1 MNKKVKKLFSV
12 LLSFVIVS
20 TLGVASFGAKK
31 TENFEIFNDV
41 FYTKIPENFVI
52 YYNAENYCFL
62 KDNSFDTHY
71 IKFRFEENKDN
82 TDIYLLL
89 ASSQMNPEKEFAKK
103 VIEDLYSSDY
113 CKYTDIET
121 EIEIISKNGPY
132 IEVECKADYGDG
144 EPCETEIYIF
154 TTKKYIFTVYAES
167 VVEIPEDDVEY
178 VLGNL
183 CINDEYFDK
192 RISADRID
200 FTDAPAY
207 KDALA
212 KDIENSENEED
223 LISGTKMS
231 FDDEELQKYM
241 KALMILSLVFI
252 VPFTVIFVVT
262 IIFIVKYIKKKKK
275 LKEYEAKYG
284 TLI

>member
-82 TDIYLLL
+82 TDINLLL

-121 EIEIISKNGPY
+121 DIEIISENGPY

-192 RISADRID
+192 SISADRID

-207 KDALA
+207 EDALA

>member
-20 TLGVASFGAKK
+20 TLGVASFCAEK
-31 TENFEIFNDV
+31 TENFEVFNDV
-41 FYTKIPENFVI
+41 FYAKIPENYVL
-52 YYNAENYCFL
+52 YYNADNYCFL
-62 KDNSFDTHY
+62 KDNSYDTHY

-82 TDIYLLL
+82 TDINLLL

-103 VIEDLYSSDY
+103 VIEDLYSADY
-113 CKYTDIET
+113 CNYTDIET
-121 EIEIISKNGPY
+121 DIEIISANGSY
-132 IEVECKADYGDG
+132 IEIECEADYGDG
-144 EPCETEIYIF
+144 EPCETKIFIF

-178 VLGNL
+178 VLGNF
-183 CINDEYFDK
+183 CINDEYYDGVSPDVK
-192 RISADRID
+192 ID

-223 LISGTKMS
+223 LITDTKMS
-231 FDDEELQKYM
+231 FEDEELQKYM

-252 VPFTVIFVVT
+252 VPFAVIFVVT